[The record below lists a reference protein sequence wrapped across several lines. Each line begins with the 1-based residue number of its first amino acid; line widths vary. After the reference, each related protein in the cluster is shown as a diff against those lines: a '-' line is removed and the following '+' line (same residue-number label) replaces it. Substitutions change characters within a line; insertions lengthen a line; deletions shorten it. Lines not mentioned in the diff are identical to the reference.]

1 MRRYAYSSLTIA
13 LLLPLA
19 GCNPQ
24 YAAPDEGLLGAAA
37 VVADGGDAN
46 SAAVPAA
53 KSVAGRTAT
62 SISGSVLGSGNY
74 QLYDLGAAVVGDEW
88 SVALTS
94 ASASDAFIAVLLD
107 ADNDLLMRTRISA
120 HAPLQH
126 IVRRDTP
133 HLFLGVTPTAGS
145 GGGDFRYT
153 VSLEPGVAVPP
164 PMTQTVYLNFAG
176 GQGVYVQSRGPI
188 SFGVF
193 DAAVL
198 GAIYSGQTQQVKDV
212 IVATM
217 RERYA
222 LYEVEFLTSDDG
234 PPPADGQYSA
244 VHFGGYDNVLLGLA
258 DGVDMYNEVPAQDA
272 IIYVERFAP
281 YQVMELTTEEIG
293 VMIGNV
299 ASHELGH
306 LLGLY
311 HTSSADE
318 VMDLSPSAWD
328 LAGPQAFARAAL
340 ERTVFPTGTENTPR
354 LLEETVGLRP
364 EPAVAK
370 PTTLLSIARPR
381 RPGII
386 NLLPEE
392 RLDY

>member
-1 MRRYAYSSLTIA
+1 
-13 LLLPLA
+13 
-19 GCNPQ
+19 
-24 YAAPDEGLLGAAA
+24 
-37 VVADGGDAN
+37 VAQ
-46 SAAVPAA
+46 V
-53 KSVAGRTAT
+53 
-62 SISGSVLGSGNY
+62 
-74 QLYDLGAAVVGDEW
+74 
-88 SVALTS
+88 
-94 ASASDAFIAVLLD
+94 
-107 ADNDLLMRTRISA
+107 
-120 HAPLQH
+120 
-126 IVRRDTP
+126 
-133 HLFLGVTPTAGS
+133 
-145 GGGDFRYT
+145 
-153 VSLEPGVAVPP
+153 
-164 PMTQTVYLNFAG
+164 VYLNFAG
-176 GQGVYVQSRGPI
+176 GQDVQVQSRGPI
-188 SFGVF
+188 SFGAF

-198 GAIYSGQTQQVKDV
+198 GAAYVTQTQRLKDV

-258 DGVDMYNEVPAQDA
+258 DGVDMYNEIPVQDA

-281 YQVMELTTEEIG
+281 YQVMEMTPEELG

-311 HTSSADE
+311 HTSNADE

-340 ERTVFPTGTENTPR
+340 EHTVFPTGAENTPR

-370 PTTLLSIARPR
+370 SATLLSIARPKPR
-381 RPGII
+381 DIMGS
-386 NLLPEE
+386 LPEE
-392 RLDY
+392 RLEY